1 MRELPGVSSDFTT
14 ISARRQNGEVRM
26 ATATRGVRDD
36 RVLTYTRVLSG
47 VIVPF
52 LLAAFVIL
60 YVFPGDTK
68 RLFAWTIKP
77 TMTPMVLASA
87 YLGGAYFFVRVLRE
101 RRWTVI
107 KTGFLSVALF
117 ASLLGVATIV
127 HWDKFN
133 HQHVSFWTWATLY
146 FTTPFLVVGGWLANR
161 RFAAAAGPEEPRL
174 GTVAR
179 ALVGLVGL
187 LALGWGTVMF
197 LAPATVIGVWPWTL
211 TPLTCRVIGA
221 IFCLG
226 SAGTGVVADPRW
238 SAVRLMLQV
247 ETLMV
252 ALMLVAAVRARSEL
266 DTGRPLT
273 WLMAVGF
280 VAVLAGSGGLWYTM
294 EVRPRR
300 LSPTGEGP

>member
-1 MRELPGVSSDFTT
+1 
-14 ISARRQNGEVRM
+14 M

-60 YVFPGDTK
+60 YVFPGETK

-107 KTGFLSVALF
+107 KTGFLSVAL
-117 ASLLGVATIV
+117 
-127 HWDKFN
+127 
-133 HQHVSFWTWATLY
+133 
-146 FTTPFLVVGGWLANR
+146 
-161 RFAAAAGPEEPRL
+161 
-174 GTVAR
+174 
-179 ALVGLVGL
+179 
-187 LALGWGTVMF
+187 
-197 LAPATVIGVWPWTL
+197 
-211 TPLTCRVIGA
+211 
-221 IFCLG
+221 
-226 SAGTGVVADPRW
+226 
-238 SAVRLMLQV
+238 
-247 ETLMV
+247 
-252 ALMLVAAVRARSEL
+252 MLVAAVRARSEL
-266 DTGRPLT
+266 DPGRPLT

-280 VAVLAGSGGLWYTM
+280 VAVLASSGRLWYAM

-300 LSPTGEGP
+300 ASPIREGL